1 MANNYDEALSS
12 IEDDD
17 NDIKIEISINVSRI
31 YKTNHS

>member
-17 NDIKIEISINVSRI
+17 NDIKIEISINVSGI
-31 YKTNHS
+31 YKKNHA